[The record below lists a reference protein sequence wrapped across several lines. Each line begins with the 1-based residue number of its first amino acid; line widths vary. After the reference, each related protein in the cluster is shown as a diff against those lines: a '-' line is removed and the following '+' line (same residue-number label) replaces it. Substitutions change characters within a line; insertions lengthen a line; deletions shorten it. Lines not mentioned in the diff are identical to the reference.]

1 MTQEQA
7 AAARLLKS
15 YLKAAFQAAGLKWD
29 SDNDAE
35 IEALVECL
43 IDASTKSAL
52 DCVYTEVLDEEIS
65 RSNRAYYKSIVEKAD
80 TGR

>member
-1 MTQEQA
+1 MTREQEQ
-7 AAARLLKS
+7 AARLLKS
-15 YLKAAFQAAGLKWD
+15 YLKTALQAAGLRD

-35 IEALVECL
+35 IETLVECL

-52 DCVYTEVLDEEIS
+52 ERVHEEELDEEIPQ
-65 RSNRAYYKSIVEKAD
+65 SNRAYYKSIVEKAD